1 MAKLFVYGVNAQCP
15 RDILEGEFA
24 KCGEVTDVYITDK
37 GYAFVTMADDQSAD
51 AAVKELNGAVIDGK
65 EVKVDRARERGSGG
79 GGRGGGYGGGRGGG
93 GYGGDG
99 GGYGGGRGGGGGYGG
114 GRGGGGFGGGRG
126 GGGGGRGGCYNCH
139 QDGHMAR
146 ECPEQRQERY

>member
-1 MAKLFVYGVNAQCP
+1 MSKLFVYGVNAQCP

-24 KCGEVTDVYITDK
+24 RCGEVTDVYITEK
-37 GYAFVTMADDQSAD
+37 GYAFVTMADADSAD

-79 GGRGGGYGGGRGGG
+79 GGRGGYGGGRGGG
-93 GYGGDG
+93 GYGG

-114 GRGGGGFGGGRG
+114 GRGGGGGYSG
-126 GGGGGRGGCYNCH
+126 GGGQNWN
-139 QDGHMAR
+139 
-146 ECPEQRQERY
+146 

>member
-24 KCGEVTDVYITDK
+24 RCGEVTDVYITEK
-37 GYAFVTMADDQSAD
+37 GYAFVTMADDESAD

-99 GGYGGGRGGGGGYGG
+99 GGYGGGRGGGGYGG
-114 GRGGGGFGGGRG
+114 GRGGGGFGGRG

-139 QDGHMAR
+139 QDGHIAR

>member
-1 MAKLFVYGVNAQCP
+1 MSKLFVYGVNAQCP

-24 KCGEVTDVYITDK
+24 RCGEVTDVYITEK
-37 GYAFVTMADDQSAD
+37 GYAFVTMADADSAD

-79 GGRGGGYGGGRGGG
+79 GGRGGYGGGRGGG
-93 GYGGDG
+93 GYGGGGYGSGGGGYGGGG
-99 GGYGGGRGGGGGYGG
+99 GGYGGGRGGGGGYSG

-126 GGGGGRGGCYNCH
+126 GQNWN
-139 QDGHMAR
+139 
-146 ECPEQRQERY
+146 